1 VKTLN
6 GNVVVAL
13 FALVF
18 SGSALSQEFTPVKVP
33 GTNPDTVIVVNNDGL
48 VIVNNGAGD
57 TAEVSLWSRASGSV
71 SLGLSGSN
79 NSAVAI
85 NTASA
90 VVGAGNPNSSS
101 DMQAFVWQPD
111 GGQQWLGSLGGGLSA
126 ASGINDSGAVVGF
139 SYTGASVQHAFLWT
153 AADGMQDLTPNL
165 TGKGGATATA
175 INSANQVAGYYFPN
189 GSLSTLGFVWT
200 QAGGIQNL
208 GGAGTLALAIS
219 DAGTVVGQAPIA
231 SGQRHAFSWTQSG
244 GIADLGTLGGGES
257 SAMSVNSMGW
267 VVGTSL
273 TTNKNE
279 KLKGFLWTSSK
290 GMQLLDKLGN
300 MAANDQQTYAVQLN
314 DAGVIAMS
322 TNKGGYILIPSMSV
336 NLRSSLNPSLAGQS
350 VTFTATITS
359 VVGAP
364 PDGETV
370 QFTVNG
376 KVAGSASLASGVAKL
391 TTSALPVGDNTIVA
405 TYTGDA
411 NYLSTNSK
419 TLTQVVQQ

>member
-13 FALVF
+13 FALLF
-18 SGSALSQEFTPVKVP
+18 SGSALSQEFTPVAVP
-33 GTNPDTVIVVNNDGL
+33 GTNPDTMIVVNNDGV
-48 VIVNNGAGD
+48 VIVNNGVGD
-57 TAEVSLWSRASGSV
+57 TAEVSLWSRANGSV

-79 NSAVAI
+79 NMAVAI

-90 VVGAGNPNSSS
+90 VVGAGYPDSSS
-101 DMQAFVWQPD
+101 DLQGFVWQPV

-126 ASGINDSGAVVGF
+126 ASGINDSGAVVGL
-139 SYTGASVQHAFLWT
+139 SYTGAHEQHAFLWT
-153 AADGMQDLTPNL
+153 AADGMQDLTPSL
-165 TGKGGATATA
+165 TGAGAAATA
-175 INSANQVAGYYFPN
+175 INSANQVVGYYFPN
-189 GSLSTLGFVWT
+189 GSQNTLGFVWT
-200 QAGGIQNL
+200 QAGGIQNI
-208 GGAGTLALAIS
+208 GQAGTLALAIN

-231 SGQRHAFSWTQSG
+231 SGLRHAFSWTQSG
-244 GIADLGTLGGGES
+244 GITDLGTLGGGES

-290 GMQLLDKLGN
+290 GIQLLDKLGN
-300 MAANDQQTYAVQLN
+300 MAVNDQQTYAVQLN

-322 TNKGGYILIPSMSV
+322 TNKGGYILIPSMTVS
-336 NLRSSLNPSLAGQS
+336 LKSSLNPSLSGQS

-359 VVGAP
+359 VLGAP

-370 QFTVNG
+370 QFKVNG
-376 KVAGSASLASGVAKL
+376 QPAGSASLSGGVAKL
-391 TTSALPVGDNTIVA
+391 TTSSLPVGDDTVVA
-405 TYTGDA
+405 TYVGDA
-411 NYLSTNSK
+411 NYLATNSK